1 MKYNCEKCLSAM
13 TDYLDNNLSQIEKT
27 AFAAHLQK
35 CESCSEELRRQQH
48 WLQHLSD
55 INDSEADLSE
65 QDRARMQ
72 EQIMMTIRSNEQAVR
87 AAGYINQYKKDV
99 EDKLGSVEQENTPA
113 DIINKKKSAGFL
125 AGFTRY
131 AGYAAVLVLLI
142 AVGIL
147 FHDRTMTGTLLDDG
161 RAKGVSNFSADA
173 GVDETTGAADYASN
187 KENSF
192 DAAADDA
199 ATLPLETILET
210 RTEVAVDV
218 DGQESDSPSDEQFFQ
233 EESANAG
240 KSVWGVYSGR
250 FEDLSVVGTRDL
262 NEESFADLFT
272 EASGIRILT
281 ESITTTTATSTS
293 QAGGSEDQAQTEG
306 ETIPSTVQK
315 TETEISRVLIL
326 SAWPSEEIE
335 TANENIIDVLNNT
348 ANKDYDI
355 IVLNERESISKI
367 EELIGR
373 EETSAW
379 KRQIEELD
387 ADGLLWIALLLS
399 SDQASTE

>member
-1 MKYNCEKCLSAM
+1 M
-13 TDYLDNNLSQIEKT
+13 
-27 AFAAHLQK
+27 
-35 CESCSEELRRQQH
+35 
-48 WLQHLSD
+48 
-55 INDSEADLSE
+55 
-65 QDRARMQ
+65 
-72 EQIMMTIRSNEQAVR
+72 
-87 AAGYINQYKKDV
+87 
-99 EDKLGSVEQENTPA
+99 
-113 DIINKKKSAGFL
+113 
-125 AGFTRY
+125 
-131 AGYAAVLVLLI
+131 
-142 AVGIL
+142 
-147 FHDRTMTGTLLDDG
+147 
-161 RAKGVSNFSADA
+161 
-173 GVDETTGAADYASN
+173 
-187 KENSF
+187 
-192 DAAADDA
+192 
-199 ATLPLETILET
+199 
-210 RTEVAVDV
+210 
-218 DGQESDSPSDEQFFQ
+218 
-233 EESANAG
+233 
-240 KSVWGVYSGR
+240 
-250 FEDLSVVGTRDL
+250 VGTRDL

-315 TETEISRVLIL
+315 TETKISRVLIL

-335 TANENIIDVLNNT
+335 TANGNIIDVLNNT

-399 SDQASTE
+399 SDQTSTE

>member
-13 TDYLDNNLSQIEKT
+13 TDYLDNNLSQNEKT

-48 WLQHLSD
+48 WLQHLRD
-55 INDSEADLSE
+55 INDSEANLSE
-65 QDRARMQ
+65 QDRVRMQ
-72 EQIMMTIRSNEQAVR
+72 EQIMMTIRSNEQASR

-99 EDKLGSVEQENTPA
+99 EDKLGPVEQENIPA

-125 AGFTRY
+125 SGFTRY

-192 DAAADDA
+192 DAASDDA

-210 RTEVAVDV
+210 RTEVAIDV
-218 DGQESDSPSDEQFFQ
+218 DGQESDNPSDEQFYQ

-240 KSVWGVYSGR
+240 KRVWGVYSGR

-262 NEESFADLFT
+262 NEEPFADLFT

-306 ETIPSTVQK
+306 DTIPSTVQK
-315 TETEISRVLIL
+315 TETKISRVLIL

-335 TANENIIDVLNNT
+335 TANGNIIDVLNNT

>member
-1 MKYNCEKCLSAM
+1 M

-55 INDSEADLSE
+55 INDSDADLSE

-72 EQIMMTIRSNEQAVR
+72 EQIMMTIRSNEQASR

-99 EDKLGSVEQENTPA
+99 EDNLGPVEQENNPA
-113 DIINKKKSAGFL
+113 DIINKKKSVGFL
-125 AGFTRY
+125 SGFTRY

-161 RAKGVSNFSADA
+161 RAKGVSNFSTDA
-173 GVDETTGAADYASN
+173 GVDETTGAVDYSSN

-281 ESITTTTATSTS
+281 ESITTTTANSTS